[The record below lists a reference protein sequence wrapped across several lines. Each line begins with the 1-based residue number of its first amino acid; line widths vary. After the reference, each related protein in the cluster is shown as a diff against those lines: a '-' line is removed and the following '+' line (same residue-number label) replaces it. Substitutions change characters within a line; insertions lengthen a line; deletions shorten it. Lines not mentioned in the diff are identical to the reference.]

1 MFLWYLYEIFIQ
13 HLQIFSFFLP
23 TLVHLFCFSVTNLV
37 FKRVFNVA
45 FWCLYDIFIQLYRY
59 FYFFSNISVI
69 VLFFHWKSRYRT
81 CFQCFF
87 LISLLLFTQLWR
99 CFRFFAPTLGELLH
113 FFPFA
118 KRFLNV
124 FSMFL
129 LMLLQIFHTTM
140 EIFSI
145 FFPTLGDWKNF

>member
-13 HLQIFSFFLP
+13 HLQIFSIFLP

-59 FYFFSNISVI
+59 FLFFSNISVI

-113 FFPFA
+113 FFHLQNGFWTCFQCFFWCFY
-118 KRFLNV
+118 RFFIQLWRYFR
-124 FSMFL
+124 FSFR
-129 LMLLQIFHTTM
+129 H
-140 EIFSI
+140 
-145 FFPTLGDWKNF
+145 